1 MFESTDMIRAW
12 FRDTNKH
19 THTHTHTH
27 TELTCK
33 IFFAFD
39 LVLQQ
44 FGNIFMTE

>member
-19 THTHTHTH
+19 T
-27 TELTCK
+27 ELMFK
-33 IFFAFD
+33 RFFVFD

-44 FGNIFMTE
+44 FRNVCMTESF